1 MHGLSRWRVTSG
13 IREEDARAGQ
23 ESLTVGSWRP
33 TISEVH
39 GLAPHGQ
46 AVRSISLS
54 GEFRRGT
61 KVTRNMRVLFVGDIV
76 GSPGRQ
82 IVRDRLAD
90 TVAQRRVDLVIA
102 NGENS
107 ASGFGITPRLAEEL
121 LNLGI
126 AVISGGNHSWD
137 RKEILEFLPHEPRL
151 LRPANF
157 PEGNPGSGLYV
168 GAAKNGVKFAVLN
181 LQGRVFM
188 TPIDDPFR
196 KADSELARIP
206 EDVAFVLVDMHAEA
220 SSEKLAMG
228 WYLDGRVSAVVGT
241 HTHVAT
247 ADEHVFPEGTAYITD
262 VGMTGPHG
270 GVIGMDRNGII
281 AKFLNGLPA
290 RFDVASGDVQ
300 MNCVLIETDDEG
312 PRNAA
317 GRLRARSI
325 ERLRLRVD

>member
-1 MHGLSRWRVTSG
+1 VCTACPAGGSLRILG
-13 IREEDARAGQ
+13 EEDTRAGQ

-46 AVRSISLS
+46 AVRSI
-54 GEFRRGT
+54 FVFWDT
-61 KVTRNMRVLFVGDIV
+61 KKLMRVLFVGDIV

-82 IVRDRLAD
+82 IVHDRLAD
-90 TVAQRRVDLVIA
+90 IVTQRQIDLVIA

-107 ASGFGITPRLAEEL
+107 ASGFGITPRIAEEL
-121 LNLGI
+121 LKLGI
-126 AVISGGNHSWD
+126 DVLTGGNHSWD
-137 RKEILEFLPHEPRL
+137 RKEILEYMPHEPRL

-157 PEGNPGSGLYV
+157 PDGNPGNGLYV
-168 GAAKNGVKFAVLN
+168 GTAKNGVKYAVLN
-181 LQGRVFM
+181 LQGRVFL

-196 KADSELARIP
+196 KADSELAKLP
-206 EDVAFVLVDMHAEA
+206 DDVAFVFLDMHAETT
-220 SSEKLAMG
+220 SEKIAMG
-228 WYLDGRVSAVVGT
+228 WYLDGRATAVVGT

-247 ADEHVFPEGTAYITD
+247 ADERVLPQGTAYITD

-281 AKFLNGLPA
+281 TKFLNGLPA
-290 RFDVASGDVQ
+290 RFEVASGDVQ

-312 PRNAA
+312 PRNAD

-325 ERLRLRVD
+325 ERLRFSID